1 MAQVTRNRTY
11 TGMDGLR
18 VNLCEIKAL
27 QFVPNCKR
35 KREMFAGEVTSK
47 YGNNLQTWS
56 LMLPCD
62 GEKFVRGTDE
72 TRTQH

>member
-1 MAQVTRNRTY
+1 MAQMTANRTY

-27 QFVPNCKR
+27 QLEPNCKR
-35 KREMFAGEVTSK
+35 KWELFAGKMTKK

-56 LMLPCD
+56 LILPCD

-72 TRTQH
+72 TKTQH